1 MYNEVRMH
9 DIATFM
15 SAGGDNYVSFEI
27 INAKFQNVLQQI
39 TK

>member
-15 SAGGDNYVSFEI
+15 SAGGDNHVSFEI
-27 INAKFQNVLQQI
+27 INAKFQNVF
-39 TK
+39 